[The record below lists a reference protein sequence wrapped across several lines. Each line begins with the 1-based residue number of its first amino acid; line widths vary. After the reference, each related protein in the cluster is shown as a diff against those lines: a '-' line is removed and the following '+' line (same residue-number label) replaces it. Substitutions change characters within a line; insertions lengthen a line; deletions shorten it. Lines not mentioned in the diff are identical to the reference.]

1 MYEFKYQNKL
11 FNLLIFKF
19 SDKMTQD
26 DISKYNE
33 DIAKI
38 STLKLKNIYI
48 SYDIRNIKSIDMST
62 FSKNINLLL
71 ESTNKLKNSINGCSI
86 LANSTFLNT
95 IKMIFQII
103 PYKICKNYLVT
114 KDVDEAFLYLNKLNQ
129 SQFSNLKLEI

>member
-19 SDKMTQD
+19 SDKMTEN

-38 STLKLKNIYI
+38 STLKLKNVYI

-71 ESTNKLKNSINGCSI
+71 ESTNKLKDSINGCSI
-86 LANSTFLNT
+86 LANSKFLNT

-114 KDVDEAFLYLNKLNQ
+114 KDVDQAFLYLNKLNQ

>member
-19 SDKMTQD
+19 SDKMTQN

-38 STLKLKNIYI
+38 STLKLKNVYI

-71 ESTNKLKNSINGCSI
+71 ESTNKLKDSINGCSI
-86 LANSTFLNT
+86 LATSTFLNT